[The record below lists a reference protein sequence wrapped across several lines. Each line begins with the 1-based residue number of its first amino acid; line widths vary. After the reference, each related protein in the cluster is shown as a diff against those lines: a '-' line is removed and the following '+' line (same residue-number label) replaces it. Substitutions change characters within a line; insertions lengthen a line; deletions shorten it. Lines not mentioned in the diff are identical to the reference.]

1 MVLIQLDRDTGQ
13 HPRMA
18 RWLEDQTG
26 VGLGRDEK
34 DVGVRSFKLW
44 CGREKVARLA
54 AAAGADKTH
63 AASRNFIFDRR
74 RASMGCANS
83 RMVYKTTGIVQQSVR
98 TVVQGPG
105 VVQTSERYLSQHNA
119 DFRDALE

>member
-18 RWLEDQTG
+18 RWFEDQTG

-54 AAAGADKTH
+54 AAAGADKTSRGVPQLH
-63 AASRNFIFDRR
+63 FWFVGAPRWAALILEWYTRLL
-74 RASMGCANS
+74 
-83 RMVYKTTGIVQQSVR
+83 
-98 TVVQGPG
+98 
-105 VVQTSERYLSQHNA
+105 ELSSN
-119 DFRDALE
+119 LTEL